1 MTSATSAMQEEK
13 KALVFL
19 SECLYKVTAC
29 LLGPRW
35 ASLCGAQAAQ
45 GLLCEARKFFS
56 SPKMT
61 LRSPQDP
68 CWYRHVLAKF
78 CAKHN
83 LPLTV
88 CAASSAMHCSA
99 PDVPATM
106 DPVVLNKL
114 LDLFQALVWR
124 FCTEFCNASGVDIPL
139 RPGAQGIL
147 QTPQFRRRKLLQFNW
162 RVDRASLCMWEACH
176 PHIGVQTAEWPHPA
190 VVDGRGDHDGHGPLA
205 VRDVVQ
211 TTAAHVLLPC
221 RQLVFL
227 TRDTISN
234 HLEEAFAD
242 AKPMRHPYGRAVD
255 QAVKLVPK
263 LERFEALSRK

>member
-1 MTSATSAMQEEK
+1 MTSATNAMQEEK
-13 KALVFL
+13 QALVFL

-35 ASLCGAQAAQ
+35 ASLCGAQTAQ

-56 SPKMT
+56 SLKMT
-61 LRSPQDP
+61 LRSPGDP

-139 RPGAQGIL
+139 SPGAQGIL

-162 RVDRASLCMWEACH
+162 RVDRASLCAC
-176 PHIGVQTAEWPHPA
+176 GKPA
-190 VVDGRGDHDGHGPLA
+190 ILTLACKRQSGHTRQWLMGRTWSPSCAGCGADHCCACSTSMPTTGFLDPRHHFQSPGGGLCRCQAHAPSIWSSCGP
-205 VRDVVQ
+205 
-211 TTAAHVLLPC
+211 
-221 RQLVFL
+221 
-227 TRDTISN
+227 SS
-234 HLEEAFAD
+234 
-242 AKPMRHPYGRAVD
+242 
-255 QAVKLVPK
+255 QACTK
-263 LERFEALSRK
+263 A